1 MGTEQDRSYGAIL
14 YGHTCAC
21 EWLLWLKIRLKIYLC
36 DIHNL
41 NSWVC
46 NFYKYL
52 VLNLRMGKTGTFRNK
67 NIWVDFK
74 PLGGI
79 SGELH
84 GAPVLYISTKE
95 EFSERQSDR

>member
-1 MGTEQDRSYGAIL
+1 
-14 YGHTCAC
+14 
-21 EWLLWLKIRLKIYLC
+21 
-36 DIHNL
+36 
-41 NSWVC
+41 
-46 NFYKYL
+46 
-52 VLNLRMGKTGTFRNK
+52 MGKTGTFRNK